1 MNTLFRILGIAGSL
15 RQGSYNRAALRAAE
29 RLVPEGARLDI
40 FDLAGIPPFNQDDE
54 RNPPARVVE
63 LKRSIRAADAI
74 LLATPEYNYSI
85 PGVLKNAIDWAS
97 RPYGDNSWDGK
108 PVAVMGASAGG
119 LGTARAQYHLR
130 QVFVFL
136 NMHAV
141 NKPEVM
147 ISGAAERFDEQGNL
161 KDENTGKHIR
171 KLLESLVE
179 WAQQLERGKRTG
191 AAGPTAT

>member
-1 MNTLFRILGIAGSL
+1 MNTPIAILGIAGSL

-29 RLVPEGARLDI
+29 QLVPEGAHLDI

-54 RNPPARVVE
+54 RNLPARVVE
-63 LKRSIRAADAI
+63 LKRSIRAADAV
-74 LLATPEYNYSI
+74 LLVTPEYNYSI

-108 PVAVMGASAGG
+108 PVAVMGASVGS

-130 QVFVFL
+130 QLVVGL

-141 NKPEVM
+141 NRPEVL
-147 ISGAAERFDEQGNL
+147 ISNAAERFDEHGNL
-161 KDENTGKHIR
+161 KDENTRKHIR
-171 KLLESLVE
+171 NLLETLVE

-191 AAGPTAT
+191 AAGPMAT